1 MKSRDESA
9 VDGKS
14 GSGGPGSEHE
24 SPSSFWR
31 GVVANRQMRRTR
43 RANLCR
49 TASMEHL
56 FAQNVWGYRR
66 IDGLYDGPL
75 VNDVDVE
82 RKRLMAHGPARVTHT
97 RKYPETP
104 NQTREGP
111 AEDATA
117 RTHVI
122 WPPAVTH
129 PNPPMQVSVPR
140 AEDDTSLYAVLVL
153 STPQRC
159 PSLQPPK
166 RNRGRATESQTLPT
180 PSRVR
185 TAVPTGPS
193 CPLRPRKSRR
203 RPPRH
208 PLSDP
213 AVRSYCQPWHIVYSP
228 PMHAPYMPVV
238 VVARSFS
245 TLTWPC
251 APPYHPSRTVAVA
264 SRRILPATKP
274 PRSVSDI
281 DILCLLPD
289 ATADLTGVH
298 GAGAEEDAA
307 QISHPSPRMRYW

>member
-1 MKSRDESA
+1 
-9 VDGKS
+9 
-14 GSGGPGSEHE
+14 
-24 SPSSFWR
+24 
-31 GVVANRQMRRTR
+31 
-43 RANLCR
+43 
-49 TASMEHL
+49 
-56 FAQNVWGYRR
+56 
-66 IDGLYDGPL
+66 
-75 VNDVDVE
+75 
-82 RKRLMAHGPARVTHT
+82 
-97 RKYPETP
+97 
-104 NQTREGP
+104 
-111 AEDATA
+111 
-117 RTHVI
+117 
-122 WPPAVTH
+122 
-129 PNPPMQVSVPR
+129 MQVSVPR

-185 TAVPTGPS
+185 TAVPTGHS
-193 CPLRPRKSRR
+193 CPLHPRKSRR

-213 AVRSYCQPWHIVYSP
+213 AVRSYCQPWRI
-228 PMHAPYMPVV
+228 YMPVV

-264 SRRILPATKP
+264 SCRISPATKP

-289 ATADLTGVH
+289 ATVRSFTIQMQEIGPDIDEFPPLTPRFQIPRHRIKSHTDLTGVY